1 MVSKMRLLDPKSS
14 TLNFCD
20 KSKGHAGAHQI
31 LLYYFLKLETDYA
44 IIVSGFLDPFLT
56 IYLLT

>member
-1 MVSKMRLLDPKSS
+1 MYSTVSTILTTANLL
-14 TLNFCD
+14 N
-20 KSKGHAGAHQI
+20 
-31 LLYYFLKLETDYA
+31 YFLKLETDYA